1 MERRGERTVGCAR
14 VSTPGEVEE
23 GYSLEA
29 QRKKIMAYCE
39 LHDMRLIEIIEDAG
53 FSGKSIAGRPGIQRV
68 LELVKPGKVD
78 NVVILKLDRLARKVK
93 EAVEIAD
100 LLQKKS
106 VALHSIT
113 ERLDTGSASGR
124 LFYNI
129 LSAMSQWEREVIAE
143 RTRSALAV
151 KRDKGE
157 RISRHAPYGYAVD
170 SEGNLVKV
178 DGEQATIAKIQELRT
193 AGYSIR
199 GIAKYLDINR
209 FRNRAGKPFG
219 VKETW
224 QLARKAARDSGTIWL
239 RRLNHW
245 RAIRWLKLFSTTWNS
260 KIPSVWDA

>member
-14 VSTPGEVEE
+14 VSTPGQVEE

-68 LELVKPGKVD
+68 LALVKPGKVD
-78 NVVILKLDRLARKVK
+78 NVVILKLDRLARNVK

-100 LLQKKS
+100 LLQKKG

-113 ERLDTGSASGR
+113 ERLDTGSSSGR

-157 RISRHAPYGYAVD
+157 RMSRHVPYGYAVD
-170 SEGNLVKV
+170 SEVTLSKLT
-178 DGEQATIAKIQELRT
+178 ESRPQSR
-193 AGYSIR
+193 
-199 GIAKYLDINR
+199 R
-209 FRNRAGKPFG
+209 FR
-219 VKETW
+219 
-224 QLARKAARDSGTIWL
+224 S
-239 RRLNHW
+239 
-245 RAIRWLKLFSTTWNS
+245 
-260 KIPSVWDA
+260 